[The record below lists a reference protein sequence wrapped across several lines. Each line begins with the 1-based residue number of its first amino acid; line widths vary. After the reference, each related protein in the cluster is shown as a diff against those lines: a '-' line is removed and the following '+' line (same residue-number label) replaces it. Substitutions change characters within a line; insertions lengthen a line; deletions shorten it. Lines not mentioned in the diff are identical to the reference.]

1 MSDNVDRRTFLA
13 GTGAAGLATI
23 AGCVGGTGSGDG
35 EDPTNIGMVYALGGL
50 GDNAFN
56 DMANKGIEKAKE
68 ELGVQAR
75 GSEPSGASEFA
86 TVQQNYASSTD
97 PTFELVCC
105 IGFAQT
111 SALEKNAE
119 EYSDQKF
126 MLVDSVLEKEN
137 VASYTF
143 KEHQGSFQVGYL
155 AGMMST
161 REFSHSDGDTEFKTN
176 PDEKVVGFVGGKEN
190 PLIKKFEA
198 GYIAGAKHADSDIT
212 VRSAY
217 AGSWSNPQKG
227 KEIAGSMYDAGAD
240 IVYHAAGG
248 TGVGVFKAAQE
259 TGRLAIG
266 VDSDQSQ
273 LKGTSNVVL
282 ASMVKHVDTAVF
294 NAVKS
299 ITEDNFKGGDV
310 VSLGLQKDGVEAV
323 IGKDYEGEVPE
334 EVTSA
339 LEESKKA
346 IQNGEIEVPTDPKNA

>member
-1 MSDNVDRRTFLA
+1 MSDTLDRRTFLA

-23 AGCVGGTGSGDG
+23 AGCVGGTGSGN
-35 EDPTNIGMVYALGGL
+35 ETNIGMVYALGGL

-68 ELGVQAR
+68 DLDVKAR

-86 TVQQNYASSTD
+86 TVQEKYASSTD

-111 SALEKNAE
+111 SALKKNAE
-119 EYSDQKF
+119 QYSDQNI

-161 REFSHSDGDTEFKTN
+161 REFSHSDGDKKFTTN
-176 PDEKVVGFVGGKEN
+176 PDEKVVGFVGGKKN

-198 GYIAGAKHADSDIT
+198 GYIAGTKHADSEIR

-217 AGSWSNPQKG
+217 AGSWSNPSKG
-227 KEIAGSMYDAGAD
+227 KEIAGSMYDEGAD

-259 TGRLAIG
+259 KGRLAIG

-294 NAVKS
+294 NAAKS
-299 ITEDNFKGGDV
+299 ITEDSFKGGEV

-323 IGKDYEGEVPE
+323 IGKEYKGEIPDE
-334 EVTSA
+334 DTSK
-339 LEESKKA
+339 LSESKKA
-346 IQNGEIEVPTDPKNA
+346 IKNGEIEVPTDPKNA